1 MHHVLGQ
8 ILTFKLNYTV
18 IILIYTII
26 LNSTIIIQ
34 YHC

>member
-1 MHHVLGQ
+1 MHHVHH
-8 ILTFKLNYTV
+8 IYTV

-26 LNSTIIIQ
+26 FHYTIIIQ